1 MTKIEKNSEIEAVA
15 KDIEKGRYTPG
26 QVDEMRSMFAPNDW
40 QYLRSK
46 LNNKRI
52 SDLELDVKLLVK
64 SNKDI
69 IEGLIVRRKALD
81 TKMEKLIEN
90 DDRIVAMIEKYFTNH
105 LHEVTDLWR
114 AIDTKLEIL
123 GNEYRSN
130 T

>member
-1 MTKIEKNSEIEAVA
+1 MTKIEKNSEIERLA
-15 KDIEKGRYTPG
+15 KDIEKGKYTPG
-26 QVDEMRSMFAPNDW
+26 QVDEMRSIFAPDDW

-52 SDLELDVKLLVK
+52 NDLEMDVKLLVK

-69 IEGLIVRRKALD
+69 VEDLVVRRKELD
-81 TKMEKLIEN
+81 TKMQKLIEN

-114 AIDTKLEIL
+114 SIDSKLEKL
-123 GNEYRSN
+123 SDEYRS
-130 T
+130 TT